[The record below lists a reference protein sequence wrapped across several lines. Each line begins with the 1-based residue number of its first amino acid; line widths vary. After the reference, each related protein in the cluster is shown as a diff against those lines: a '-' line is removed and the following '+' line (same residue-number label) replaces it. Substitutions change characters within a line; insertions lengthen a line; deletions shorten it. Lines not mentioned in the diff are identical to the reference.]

1 MSILS
6 QIPVIAAAVGL
17 SSAEAETPADI
28 RFEVYRNNS
37 RMGEHA
43 VAFSRTEAGDL
54 RVDVDI
60 DLAVRLGPIPVFR
73 YQHDATEY
81 WRDGQLIA
89 IQAATFSDGEWSRW
103 QAALNDTD
111 GVPLAELPP
120 SSHWTRYDPA
130 TVAILNT
137 ETGEAMPV
145 EIVSLGLEAFPT
157 SAGSVQAERIRM
169 TGTLTVDLWYDA
181 DGNWV
186 GCEFEARGQ
195 RIRYV
200 RVG

>member
-1 MSILS
+1 MSLLT
-6 QIPVIAAAVGL
+6 QIPVFASAFGL
-17 SSAEAETPADI
+17 FATDTDLPTDI
-28 RFEVYRNNS
+28 RFEVFRNNA

-43 VAFSRTEAGDL
+43 VAFSRTDAGDL

-81 WRDGQLIA
+81 WREGQLIA
-89 IQAATFSDGEWSRW
+89 IQAATFSEGEWSRW
-103 QAALNDTD
+103 QASLADSD
-111 GVPLAELPP
+111 GTGLFTLPP
-120 SSHWTRYDPA
+120 SSHWTRYDTGVA
-130 TVAILNT
+130 AILNT

-145 EIVSLGLEAFPT
+145 EIVSLGMEDFPT
-157 SAGSVQAERIRM
+157 TSGTVVAERIRM
-169 TGTLTVDLWYDA
+169 TGTLTVDLWYDVN
-181 DGNWV
+181 GNWV

-200 RVG
+200 RSS

>member
-1 MSILS
+1 MSIIS
-6 QIPVIAAAVGL
+6 QLPVIAAAVSL
-17 SSAEAETPADI
+17 SSADAETPADI

-73 YQHDATEY
+73 YQHDATEF
-81 WRDGQLIA
+81 WRDGELVA

-103 QAALNDTD
+103 QAGLNATGGVALSD
-111 GVPLAELPP
+111 LPP
-120 SSHWTRYDPA
+120 SSHWTRYDPTTA
-130 TVAILNT
+130 AILNT
-137 ETGEAMPV
+137 ETGEPMAV
-145 EIVSLGLEAFPT
+145 EIVSLGVEEFPT
-157 SAGSVQAERIRM
+157 ATGQVEAERIRM

-181 DGNWV
+181 EGNWV

-200 RVG
+200 RVA